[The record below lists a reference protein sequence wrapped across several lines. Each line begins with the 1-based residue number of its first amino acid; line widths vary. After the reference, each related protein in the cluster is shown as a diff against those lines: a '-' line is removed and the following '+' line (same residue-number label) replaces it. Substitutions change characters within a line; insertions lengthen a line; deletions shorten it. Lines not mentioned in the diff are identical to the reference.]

1 MSRLRLGADGDGG
14 LLLVAEG
21 DLILTSAIAAP
32 TVFRCFW
39 PNRFSGEVG
48 ARTLG
53 LAGTLG
59 VTVTPVGI

>member
-1 MSRLRLGADGDGG
+1 MSRLRLGADGDGV
-14 LLLVAEG
+14 LLVAEG

-32 TVFRCFW
+32 TVLRCFW
-39 PNRFSGEVG
+39 PNRFSRGFG

-59 VTVTPVGI
+59 VAVTPVGT